1 MAKEGRKFGLGL
13 TCAYQSPDHFSDNFV
28 SNVDTKIILGIDQR
42 YWDGT
47 LRKMKIDKNTLE
59 FIRPRK
65 TMAVNFSMVEE
76 LKNQFTLMRVGI

>member
-1 MAKEGRKFGLGL
+1 
-13 TCAYQSPDHFSDNFV
+13 
-28 SNVDTKIILGIDQR
+28 
-42 YWDGT
+42 
-47 LRKMKIDKNTLE
+47 MKIDKNTLE